1 MFGAVQMGSL
11 ATFTMH
17 SRPGTSNFSFLVFQ
31 KVFLIS
37 LHQAL
42 GVDIFAKGLP
52 VLVSHGYKCLNVEME
67 FVLKR
72 SVRVCAMLITS
83 VLLHV
88 KSQLQFDMQLI
99 EHPYIL
105 LQKFN
110 P

>member
-1 MFGAVQMGSL
+1 MFGAVQMGSF

-17 SRPGTSNFSFLVFQ
+17 SRPGTSSFSFWSFQ
-31 KVFLIS
+31 KIFLIS
-37 LHQAL
+37 LLQAL

-67 FVLKR
+67 FVLTR
-72 SVRVCAMLITS
+72 SVRVCTMLAS

-88 KSQLQFDMQLI
+88 KSELQFDMQLI